1 MGSRGGFDN
10 AMAGG
15 CTPLRGVDAVD
26 VKIKLRADPSS
37 PPDACSHE
45 WAPISRWGDASV
57 CLFPARPRT
66 AGHCSRP
73 CTRIRLRIRSC
84 RFWGSSMNMTPK
96 KAACVVICA
105 ILLATLGAGC
115 TQLSSNQ
122 TTQSGGITVTDDAG
136 RTVTVAQ
143 TPHRIISLAPSI
155 TEDLFALGLGG
166 KVVGDTTYDNYPP
179 AAVNITKVGGFSS
192 PSIEKIVSLN
202 PDIVFASSLE
212 NNTLLSTLS
221 GYGIPTVVINPTSLT
236 GILNDLS
243 LIGKVTG
250 STGNSSAL
258 VANLTQ
264 KMTANS
270 ISVASHPRVLYL
282 VWYDPIMSA
291 GADTFEGDII
301 AHAGGINVAQLANVS
316 GYGTMSK
323 ESIVALNPSVIIAN
337 SAMNSTAVQQV
348 KSDPALATVDAVK
361 NGKIYILDSDII
373 SRPGPRAF
381 DALEQIAGIIRQA
394 S

>member
-1 MGSRGGFDN
+1 
-10 AMAGG
+10 
-15 CTPLRGVDAVD
+15 
-26 VKIKLRADPSS
+26 
-37 PPDACSHE
+37 
-45 WAPISRWGDASV
+45 
-57 CLFPARPRT
+57 
-66 AGHCSRP
+66 
-73 CTRIRLRIRSC
+73 
-84 RFWGSSMNMTPK
+84 MNITPK

-115 TQLSSNQ
+115 AQLSSNQ

-221 GYGIPTVVINPTSLT
+221 GYGIPTVVLNPTSLT
-236 GILNDLS
+236 AILNDLS
-243 LIGKVTG
+243 MIGKVTG

-291 GADTFEGDII
+291 GANTFEGDII

-348 KSDPALATVDAVK
+348 KSDPALVTVDAVK

>member
-1 MGSRGGFDN
+1 
-10 AMAGG
+10 
-15 CTPLRGVDAVD
+15 
-26 VKIKLRADPSS
+26 
-37 PPDACSHE
+37 
-45 WAPISRWGDASV
+45 
-57 CLFPARPRT
+57 
-66 AGHCSRP
+66 
-73 CTRIRLRIRSC
+73 
-84 RFWGSSMNMTPK
+84 MTPK

-105 ILLATLGAGC
+105 LLLATLGAGC

>member
-1 MGSRGGFDN
+1 
-10 AMAGG
+10 
-15 CTPLRGVDAVD
+15 
-26 VKIKLRADPSS
+26 
-37 PPDACSHE
+37 
-45 WAPISRWGDASV
+45 
-57 CLFPARPRT
+57 
-66 AGHCSRP
+66 
-73 CTRIRLRIRSC
+73 
-84 RFWGSSMNMTPK
+84 MNMTPK

>member
-1 MGSRGGFDN
+1 
-10 AMAGG
+10 
-15 CTPLRGVDAVD
+15 
-26 VKIKLRADPSS
+26 
-37 PPDACSHE
+37 
-45 WAPISRWGDASV
+45 
-57 CLFPARPRT
+57 
-66 AGHCSRP
+66 
-73 CTRIRLRIRSC
+73 
-84 RFWGSSMNMTPK
+84 MNITPK

-105 ILLATLGAGC
+105 LLLATLGAGC

-202 PDIVFASSLE
+202 PDVVFASSLE

>member
-1 MGSRGGFDN
+1 
-10 AMAGG
+10 
-15 CTPLRGVDAVD
+15 
-26 VKIKLRADPSS
+26 
-37 PPDACSHE
+37 
-45 WAPISRWGDASV
+45 
-57 CLFPARPRT
+57 
-66 AGHCSRP
+66 
-73 CTRIRLRIRSC
+73 
-84 RFWGSSMNMTPK
+84 MNMTAK

-136 RTVTVAQ
+136 RTVTIAQ

-155 TEDLFALGLGG
+155 TEDLFALGLGS

-202 PDIVFASSLE
+202 PDVVFASSLE

-221 GYGIPTVVINPTSLT
+221 GYGIPTVVLNPTSLT

-282 VWYDPIMSA
+282 VWYNPIMSA

>member
-1 MGSRGGFDN
+1 
-10 AMAGG
+10 
-15 CTPLRGVDAVD
+15 
-26 VKIKLRADPSS
+26 
-37 PPDACSHE
+37 
-45 WAPISRWGDASV
+45 
-57 CLFPARPRT
+57 
-66 AGHCSRP
+66 
-73 CTRIRLRIRSC
+73 
-84 RFWGSSMNMTPK
+84 MNITPK

-105 ILLATLGAGC
+105 VLLATLGAGC

-202 PDIVFASSLE
+202 PDVVFASSLE

-221 GYGIPTVVINPTSLT
+221 GYGIPTVVLNPTSLT

-243 LIGKVTG
+243 LIGKVSG
-250 STGNSSAL
+250 SAGNSSAL

-270 ISVASHPRVLYL
+270 ISVSSHPRVLYL
-282 VWYDPIMSA
+282 VWYNPIMSA

>member
-1 MGSRGGFDN
+1 
-10 AMAGG
+10 
-15 CTPLRGVDAVD
+15 
-26 VKIKLRADPSS
+26 
-37 PPDACSHE
+37 
-45 WAPISRWGDASV
+45 
-57 CLFPARPRT
+57 
-66 AGHCSRP
+66 
-73 CTRIRLRIRSC
+73 
-84 RFWGSSMNMTPK
+84 MNITPK

-136 RTVTVAQ
+136 RTVTIAQ

-202 PDIVFASSLE
+202 PDVVFASSLE

-221 GYGIPTVVINPTSLT
+221 GYGIPTVVLNPTSLT

-258 VANLTQ
+258 VTNLTQ

-282 VWYDPIMSA
+282 VWYNPIMSA

>member
-1 MGSRGGFDN
+1 
-10 AMAGG
+10 
-15 CTPLRGVDAVD
+15 
-26 VKIKLRADPSS
+26 
-37 PPDACSHE
+37 
-45 WAPISRWGDASV
+45 
-57 CLFPARPRT
+57 
-66 AGHCSRP
+66 
-73 CTRIRLRIRSC
+73 
-84 RFWGSSMNMTPK
+84 
-96 KAACVVICA
+96 
-105 ILLATLGAGC
+105 
-115 TQLSSNQ
+115 
-122 TTQSGGITVTDDAG
+122 
-136 RTVTVAQ
+136 
-143 TPHRIISLAPSI
+143 
-155 TEDLFALGLGG
+155 LFALGLGG

-202 PDIVFASSLE
+202 PDVVFASSLE

-221 GYGIPTVVINPTSLT
+221 GYGIPTVVLNPTSLT

-243 LIGKVTG
+243 LIGKVSG
-250 STGNSSAL
+250 SAGNSSAL

-282 VWYDPIMSA
+282 VWYNPIMSA